1 MGRRGGA
8 YVDVHPVDLL
18 SAVLRDLFDRTGLDA
33 ALVDDHIAG
42 CVSQVGDQSLNVA
55 RNAWLAA
62 GLPEIV
68 PSTTVDRQCGSS
80 QQAIHFAAQGIMAGA
95 NDLVVASG
103 LEHMTRVPLGSSMS
117 SGNPFPPSL
126 SVRYEG
132 KLVPQGI
139 SAELIASRWQI
150 SREEQ
155 DDFGYRSH
163 EWAAR
168 ATREGWFR
176 EHLVLV
182 KPGGGGESLDRD
194 EGVRMEPDRD
204 RMRSLEPAFRSS
216 AFEEMFPGR
225 LGWTVTAG
233 NSSQISDA
241 AAAVLVASAERAE
254 ELGLRPRARLVS
266 FAVVGD
272 DPVLMLTG
280 PIPATRMVLDR
291 AGLEAGARD
300 PGGLVRRAREPQRRR
315 HRHGS
320 SGGGE
325 RRQAHGRPGR
335 RAGAARGPVR
345 APGHVRRRGDGQRDG
360 PGAYP
365 VSWWVVLTAIL
376 MGLAIAWVGVIALRA
391 ASGPGPRES
400 PEVEDVEELEVFL
413 VCRECGTEF
422 RVTRLGEL
430 QIPRHCGEP
439 MEVVRR
445 PAAGE
450 LTPG

>member
-1 MGRRGGA
+1 VREAVIVEAIRTPMGRRGGA

-117 SGNPFPPSL
+117 GGNPFPPSL

-168 ATREGWFR
+168 ATREGCFR

-233 NSSQISDA
+233 NSSQISDG

-291 AGLEAGARD
+291 AGLELEDVDVAEINEAFASVVLAWKRELEIPEVWFDEHVNPNGGAIAMGHPVGASGARLMAD
-300 PGGLVRRAREPQRRR
+300 LVAELERREGRYGLQVMCE
-315 HRHGS
+315 
-320 SGGGE
+320 GGGMANATVLE
-325 RRQAHGRPGR
+325 R
-335 RAGAARGPVR
+335 
-345 APGHVRRRGDGQRDG
+345 
-360 PGAYP
+360 
-365 VSWWVVLTAIL
+365 
-376 MGLAIAWVGVIALRA
+376 
-391 ASGPGPRES
+391 
-400 PEVEDVEELEVFL
+400 
-413 VCRECGTEF
+413 
-422 RVTRLGEL
+422 
-430 QIPRHCGEP
+430 IP
-439 MEVVRR
+439 
-445 PAAGE
+445 
-450 LTPG
+450 

>member
-1 MGRRGGA
+1 VREAVIVEAIRTPMGRRGGA

-291 AGLEAGARD
+291 AGLE
-300 PGGLVRRAREPQRRR
+300 L
-315 HRHGS
+315 
-320 SGGGE
+320 
-325 RRQAHGRPGR
+325 
-335 RAGAARGPVR
+335 
-345 APGHVRRRGDGQRDG
+345 
-360 PGAYP
+360 
-365 VSWWVVLTAIL
+365 
-376 MGLAIAWVGVIALRA
+376 
-391 ASGPGPRES
+391 
-400 PEVEDVEELEVFL
+400 EDVEVAEINEAFASVVLAWKRELEIPEVWFDEHVNPNGGAIAMGHPVGASGARLMADL
-413 VCRECGTEF
+413 VAELERREG
-422 RVTRLGEL
+422 RYGL
-430 QIPRHCGEP
+430 QVMCEGGGMANATVLERIP
-439 MEVVRR
+439 
-445 PAAGE
+445 
-450 LTPG
+450 

>member
-1 MGRRGGA
+1 VREAVIVEAIRTPMGRRGGA
-8 YVDVHPVDLL
+8 YADVHPVDLL
-18 SAVLRDLFDRTGLDA
+18 SAVLRDLVDRTGLDP

-80 QQAIHFAAQGIMAGA
+80 QQAIHFAAQGVMAGA

-103 LEHMTRVPLGSSMS
+103 LEHMTRVPLGWSMAG
-117 SGNPFPPSL
+117 GNPFPPSL
-126 SVRYEG
+126 SVRYGG

-204 RMRSLEPAFRSS
+204 RMRSLEPAFRSP

-233 NSSQISDA
+233 NSSQISDG
-241 AAAVLVASAERAE
+241 AAAVLVASTERAE

-291 AGLEAGARD
+291 AGLELEDVDVAEVNEAF
-300 PGGLVRRAREPQRRR
+300 A
-315 HRHGS
+315 S
-320 SGGGE
+320 
-325 RRQAHGRPGR
+325 
-335 RAGAARGPVR
+335 
-345 APGHVRRRGDGQRDG
+345 
-360 PGAYP
+360 
-365 VSWWVVLTAIL
+365 VVL
-376 MGLAIAWVGVIALRA
+376 AWKR
-391 ASGPGPRES
+391 
-400 PEVEDVEELEVFL
+400 ELEVPEAWFDEHVNPNGGAIAVGHPVGASGARLMADL
-413 VCRECGTEF
+413 VAELERREG
-422 RVTRLGEL
+422 RYGL
-430 QIPRHCGEP
+430 QVMCEGGGMANATVLERIP
-439 MEVVRR
+439 
-445 PAAGE
+445 
-450 LTPG
+450 

>member
-1 MGRRGGA
+1 VREAVIVEAIRTPMGRRGGA

-117 SGNPFPPSL
+117 GGNPFPPSL

-163 EWAAR
+163 AWAAR
-168 ATREGWFR
+168 ATREGCFR

-182 KPGGGGESLDRD
+182 KPPGGGESLDRD

-233 NSSQISDA
+233 NSSQISDG

-291 AGLEAGARD
+291 AGLELEDVDVAEINEAFASVVLAWKRELEIPEVWFDEHVNPNGGAIAMGHPVGASGARLMAD
-300 PGGLVRRAREPQRRR
+300 LVAELERREGRYGLQVMCE
-315 HRHGS
+315 
-320 SGGGE
+320 GGGMANATVLE
-325 RRQAHGRPGR
+325 R
-335 RAGAARGPVR
+335 
-345 APGHVRRRGDGQRDG
+345 
-360 PGAYP
+360 
-365 VSWWVVLTAIL
+365 
-376 MGLAIAWVGVIALRA
+376 
-391 ASGPGPRES
+391 
-400 PEVEDVEELEVFL
+400 
-413 VCRECGTEF
+413 
-422 RVTRLGEL
+422 
-430 QIPRHCGEP
+430 IP
-439 MEVVRR
+439 
-445 PAAGE
+445 
-450 LTPG
+450 